1 MADLKITQLP
11 SASAASTTEV
21 LPIVQ
26 GGATEQITV
35 ENLAVGIFDSTSAA
49 SYVNRITGSWTVPTG
64 SSTQGFTVDWNYS
77 YQMWVIGNIPNGIIS
92 WNATVN
98 VTNANVPIVGSQ
110 YGWYYIAG
118 NALVLTSIPSQIV
131 GENGVIS
138 TTSVSTTTSNTF
150 EFGITNN
157 SGTSQIINWGYIK
170 TR

>member
-11 SASAASTTEV
+11 SASAALTTDV

-26 GGATEQITV
+26 GGSTDQITV
-35 ENLAVGIFDSTSAA
+35 ENLAVGIFNSTSAD
-49 SYVNRITGSWTVPTG
+49 SYVSKVTGSWSIPVG
-64 SSTQGFTVDWNYS
+64 ASTQSFTVDWNYS

-110 YGWYYIAG
+110 YGWYYLAG

-131 GENGVIS
+131 GENGIIS
-138 TTSVSTTTSNTF
+138 TTTVSTTTSNTF
-150 EFGITNN
+150 AFGMVNN
-157 SGTSQIINWGYIK
+157 SETTQTINWGYIK